1 MANEFQT
8 EDLSTPIVSKEDF
21 KLDQPVK
28 WCAGCGDYAI
38 LSSVQNAL
46 PEVGVRKED
55 VVIVSGIG
63 CSSRFPY
70 YINTYGFHGLHGRG
84 SAVASGIK
92 IANPKLSVW
101 QITGDGDCMAIG
113 GNHFIHL
120 VRRNIDINIL
130 LFNNRIYGLTK
141 GQFSPTS
148 PKGLKTKSSPDGTI
162 ESPFIPGELVMGSQ
176 GTFFARI
183 PDTEPQRMKEVF
195 VEAAKHKGTSVV
207 EILQNCVIFNNGIH
221 YSITSKELKDDHQIY
236 LEHGKPM
243 IFGKNKNKGL
253 MLKGMRLKVV
263 TIGVNG
269 ISEQDIL
276 IHNAKSPDDAL
287 HYMLV
292 RMTLP
297 EYPVATGV
305 IRSYDDNVY
314 EDVMEAQIKKA
325 REENKIKTVDDLMN
339 SGNVWEI

>member
-1 MANEFQT
+1 MNT
-8 EDLSTPIVSKEDF
+8 ENLVEDQSNVITKEDF

-46 PEVGVRKED
+46 PEIGVDKED
-55 VVIVSGIG
+55 VVFVSGIG

-84 SAVASGIK
+84 AAVASGIK
-92 IANPKLSVW
+92 IANPKLNVW

-120 VRRNIDINIL
+120 VRRNIDINVL
-130 LFNNRIYGLTK
+130 LFNNKIYGLTK

-148 PKGLKTKSSPDGTI
+148 PKGLKTKSSPDGSI
-162 ESPFIPGELVMGSQ
+162 EAPFIPGELVMGSQ

-183 PDTEPQRMKEVF
+183 VDTEPQRMKEVF
-195 VEAAKHKGTSVV
+195 ISAARHKGTSVV

-221 YSITSKELKDDHQIY
+221 ASVTGKEVKDDHQIY
-236 LEHGKPM
+236 LEHGQPM
-243 IFGKNKNKGL
+243 IFGKDRNKGL
-253 MLKGMRLKVV
+253 ILDGTRLKVV
-263 TIGVNG
+263 TIGENR
-269 ISEQDIL
+269 ITLEDIL
-276 IHNAKSPDDAL
+276 VHDASSPDNAL
-287 HYMLV
+287 HYLLV
-292 RMTLP
+292 NMTLP
-297 EYPVATGV
+297 EFPVATGV
-305 IRSYDDNVY
+305 IWSLDVPAY
-314 EDVMEAQIKKA
+314 EDVLEEQIKHA
-325 REENKIKTVDDLMN
+325 RLENRIKNMDDLIH